1 MQKRPHFVVRS
12 LLYFSDERRIE
23 RKSILQQRAQ
33 AATMAARRPINWE
46 QSPAP
51 NQRNRVASRPD
62 FVATKR
68 GSECPR
74 IPPAPNKACKPPP
87 RRRSARQIGNKV
99 LLRIKL
105 DFESLPDSKSLRLSA
120 AAIISGHRPPLPDPI
135 SSRPNAAAIVRGY
148 HPPQT
153 KRASRHHGGAARVKL
168 GTKSC
173 SEPSKKLSRFPT
185 QFRRDQTRQQPS
197 AGTARRQ
204 HGGAARVKLGTKSCS
219 EPS

>member
-1 MQKRPHFVVRS
+1 MLAPLPAHKNRIASP
-12 LLYFSDERRIE
+12 IE
-23 RKSILQQRAQ
+23 RCDSIFSNQSKQTAPLSGAVCGIMGRTNAAHSSRFRIASRLNFDATKRVSKCQRAPPAAAAGVSGHRPPRQQVSAGTAHPIQSTQ

-120 AAIISGHRPPLPDPI
+120 AAIISGHRPPLPDSI
-135 SSRPNAAAIVRGY
+135 SP
-148 HPPQT
+148 
-153 KRASRHHGGAARVKL
+153 
-168 GTKSC
+168 
-173 SEPSKKLSRFPT
+173 
-185 QFRRDQTRQQPS
+185 
-197 AGTARRQ
+197 
-204 HGGAARVKLGTKSCS
+204 
-219 EPS
+219 